1 MKGAVVKRKTNETE
15 IACSLNL
22 GGNETAVR
30 VGTGVGFLD
39 HMLELL
45 AFNACFG
52 LNLKAKG
59 DLRVDEH
66 HTVEDCGIALGI
78 AFKKALGTRAGIRRY
93 GFFVLPMDEALAQC
107 AVDLGGRPFCKI
119 DLQLK
124 AARLGGMD
132 AGLLEDFLIA
142 FANSSGA
149 AIHLNVCYGR
159 NGHHQA
165 EAAFKALGRALR
177 MACEKDEK
185 RAGALPSTKGK
196 I

>member
-1 MKGAVVKRKTNETE
+1 MKRIASVERKTRETRV
-15 IACSLNL
+15 ACRL
-22 GGNETAVR
+22 GLDGRGTVAVE
-30 VGTGVGFLD
+30 TGVGFLD

-52 LNLKAKG
+52 LKLDAKG
-59 DLRVDEH
+59 DLQVDEH

-78 AFKKALGTRAGIRRY
+78 AFKKALGNRAGIRRY

-149 AIHLNVCYGR
+149 AIHLSVCYGR
-159 NGHHQA
+159 NGHHKA